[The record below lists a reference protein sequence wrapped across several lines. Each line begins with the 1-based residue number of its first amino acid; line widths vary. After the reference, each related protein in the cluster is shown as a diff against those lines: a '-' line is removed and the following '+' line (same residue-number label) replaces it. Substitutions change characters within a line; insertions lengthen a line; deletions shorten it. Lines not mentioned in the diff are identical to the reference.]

1 MVDCKSSNK
10 TCNKVKSEFEK
21 AGQEI
26 AKTIK
31 LNTPIYVNVSFYN
44 FCEVAESEEDCE
56 NSIGMYNNK
65 KKKSYK

>member
-31 LNTPIYVNVSFYN
+31 LNTPIYVNVYFIIFAN
-44 FCEVAESEEDCE
+44 LQ
-56 NSIGMYNNK
+56 NLK
-65 KKKSYK
+65 KIVIRKLV